1 MQSVLT
7 TLIAGLALSFTL
19 ATPTRAS
26 EDALIG
32 NAEAGQAKSAACAA
46 CHMPDGNSAVPT
58 FPKLAG
64 QQPGYIAK
72 QLADFKAETRKD
84 ASMLGMVATLTEQ
97 DMLDLDA
104 YYASQSQ
111 QVGVISEAQ
120 KEAALAGEE
129 IFRAGLAEF
138 KVTAC
143 MACHGPDGKGVQP
156 MFPRLAGQH
165 AAYIQAQLLAFKNGS
180 RTDPMMSGIAFPLS
194 ETQIKNLSIYISGL
208 Y

>member
-1 MQSVLT
+1 MRSVLT
-7 TLIAGLALSFTL
+7 KLIAGLALSFAL
-19 ATPTRAS
+19 ANPTSAS
-26 EDALIG
+26 EEALVG
-32 NAEAGQAKSAACAA
+32 NADAGEAKSAACAA

-84 ASMLGMVATLTEQ
+84 ASMLGMVAALTEQ

-104 YYASQSQ
+104 FYANQSPK
-111 QVGVISEAQ
+111 VGEISEDQ

-165 AAYIQAQLLAFKNGS
+165 APYIEAQLLAFKNGT
-180 RTDPMMSGIAFPLS
+180 RTNPMMSGIAFPLS
-194 ETQIKNLSIYISGL
+194 AAQIKNLSIYISGL